1 MGKLF
6 MIAVEI
12 CAVVESVIMVLQFA
26 KASDTLCLI
35 VAIMFL
41 VCAIIAHRVQ
51 SSISWGE

>member
-1 MGKLF
+1 
-6 MIAVEI
+6 MIAVEV

-41 VCAIIAHRVQ
+41 VCAIIAHRTQ
-51 SSISWGE
+51 RSISLGE